1 MAAKEFLNQVYPEW
15 IYIFTLNEQDMFSEL
30 MELYAQQ
37 VAKEAAA
44 DHLVKL

>member
-1 MAAKEFLNQVYPEW
+1 MTKEEAYQLALEGNAHKSIHE
-15 IYIFTLNEQDMFSEL
+15 IYHIA